1 MKKNLKLIFINL
13 VIVMLFLMVGTVNA
27 ANTTLDASPTSVTE
41 GDTINITV
49 TVNAAQWNLTLTA
62 NGTTLNTWTET
73 VNYKENLS
81 KTFTTSYKTTKEG
94 TVNFVLSGDITD
106 VDQTNTEINTSKS
119 VTVKAKT
126 TTSTGSSSG
135 SSSSNSG
142 SSSSSSSSGSSSSSS
157 SSGSSTTT
165 TKVTFTD
172 VNETVYTTGSAN
184 VRASY
189 STDSKILATLSKGDS
204 VTRTGK
210 GSNGW
215 SRVKYNGT
223 TAYISSSLL
232 TTTKPVVEEPEEAEK
247 SSNKNLISLKIEGI
261 TLTPEFSSDVT
272 QYTATVESDV
282 EKLDV
287 EAKVEDS
294 KAKVTIE
301 GNEELKE
308 GSNII
313 KIKVTAEDNTTRTYF
328 IDVTKGAA
336 EDIVDNTL
344 KLTNLQISGV
354 DFTDGFNPDMHSY
367 ELNLNFFVNN
377 LDITAVASEEDTKI
391 EVIGN
396 ENFKEGLN
404 SITILLTS
412 ADGSKTATY
421 QIKVNVPAATEVAPE
436 LDIQFYI
443 VCGIITLI
451 AVIAIVVVIIVY
463 NRKNKD
469 EEAENTDNIEEIS
482 NEMVEEEIQTNKESI
497 KKAKGRHS
505 K

>member
-1 MKKNLKLIFINL
+1 MKRNLKLIFINL
-13 VIVMLFLMVGTVNA
+13 VIIMLFFMVGTVNA
-27 ANTTLDASPTSVTE
+27 ATTKLDTNSTSVTAGE
-41 GDTINITV
+41 TINVTV
-49 TVNAAQWNLTLTA
+49 KVNAAQWNLTLTA

-81 KTFTTSYKTTKEG
+81 KTFTASYKTTKEG

-119 VTVKAKT
+119 VTVKAKPVIN
-126 TTSTGSSSG
+126 TGSSSG
-135 SSSSNSG
+135 SSSNSG
-142 SSSSSSSSGSSSSSS
+142 S
-157 SSGSSTTT
+157 TTT
-165 TKVTFTD
+165 QKPTFTE

-204 VTRTGK
+204 ITRTGK

-232 TTTKPVVEEPEEAEK
+232 TTTKPVVEEPEEKDETEPEK

-272 QYTATVESDV
+272 QYTATVEADV
-282 EKLDV
+282 EKLEID
-287 EAKVEDS
+287 AKVEDS

-313 KIKVTAEDNTTRTYF
+313 KIKVIAEDNTTRTYF

-336 EDIVDNTL
+336 KDVVDDTL
-344 KLTNLQISGV
+344 KLINLQIAGV
-354 DFTDGFNPDMHSY
+354 DFTDGFNPDLHSY
-367 ELNLNFFVNN
+367 ELNLNFSVNK
-377 LDITAVASEEDTKI
+377 LDITAVANEEDAKVEI
-391 EVIGN
+391 IGN
-396 ENFKEGLN
+396 ENFKQGLN

-412 ADGSKTATY
+412 ADGTKTATY
-421 QIKVNVPAATEVAPE
+421 QIKVNVPAKAEVAQE
-436 LDIQFYI
+436 IDMQFYI

-469 EEAENTDNIEEIS
+469 EEAESIEEIS
-482 NEMVEEEIQTNKESI
+482 EEVVEEEAQQSKGNNRKS
-497 KKAKGRHS
+497 KGRHS